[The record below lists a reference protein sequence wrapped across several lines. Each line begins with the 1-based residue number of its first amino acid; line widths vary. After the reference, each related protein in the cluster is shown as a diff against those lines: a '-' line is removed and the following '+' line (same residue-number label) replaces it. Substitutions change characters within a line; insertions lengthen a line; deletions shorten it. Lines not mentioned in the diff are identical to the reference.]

1 MSTKRRIVCCGSKSC
16 GNEVD
21 KWKAG
26 NLHWIK
32 RMKRRGGQI
41 LVLILLVVVVALS
54 VGLSVASRNITNLR
68 ISTQTE
74 QSQRAFSAAEGGVE
88 DVLSRLSTIA
98 GEVAVGSA
106 KDYEVLVGE
115 LKADVTVRAA
125 NIYEALVSE
134 GTVAQVDLAG
144 PPAATGTIQ
153 IEWAKTSDE
162 AESAEPASI
171 EVTIVYGISL
181 GPYTQKRFA
190 LAGQGAGRD
199 EQGFTGSN
207 CSLPGVFKCATTIT
221 LESNPLFLRVR
232 PFWNRTTVK
241 VVSVGGSL
249 PVQTYDVTST
259 VTTELGVTRRVQVK
273 RTALPQLPAA
283 FDYVLFSESDIA
295 K

>member
-1 MSTKRRIVCCGSKSC
+1 
-16 GNEVD
+16 
-21 KWKAG
+21 
-26 NLHWIK
+26 
-32 RMKRRGGQI
+32 MKKKNGQI
-41 LVLILLVVVVALS
+41 LVLVLLVVVVALS
-54 VGLSVASRNITNLR
+54 IGLSVASRNITNLR

-98 GEVAVGSA
+98 SQPAVASSGGYTDEVQ
-106 KDYEVLVGE
+106 VGE
-115 LKADVTVRAA
+115 LKANVTVRAA
-125 NIYEALVSE
+125 NVYEALISE
-134 GTVAQVDLAG
+134 GTVAQIDLAG
-144 PPAATGTIQ
+144 PPAATGNIQ

-171 EVTIVYGISL
+171 EVTIVSGINP
-181 GPYTQKRFA
+181 GPYTQKRLA
-190 LAGQGAGRD
+190 LAGQGTGRV
-199 EQGFTGSN
+199 EEGFTGSN
-207 CSLPGVFKCATTIT
+207 CSLPGVFKCAKTIT

-241 VVSVGGSL
+241 VASVGGSL

-259 VTTELGVTRRVQVK
+259 ATTELGVTRRVQVN